1 MTESAAQSLHH
12 RIFLP
17 FSASIRR
24 MALPTIDPTS
34 AHLSYLILSLFL
46 VSYALFCKLIRSRL
60 HYVRIPAGHA
70 CRHSPL
76 APEAT
81 VSLIC
86 NDGDWEDD
94 TIQEVMQMVV
104 GVQVFAIA
112 VELRQKKYMKINFKY
127 RNAARSGH
135 GYWVDGLCPD
145 EILHPANQLYHSF
158 DHRRMFDTNRSSLG
172 GQCCRGGSLLAA
184 STRTDH
190 TITPSR
196 IRL

>member
-1 MTESAAQSLHH
+1 MTESAVQSLHH

-94 TIQEVMQMVV
+94 TIQEVMRMVV

-112 VELRQKKYMKINFKY
+112 VELRQKSI
-127 RNAARSGH
+127 
-135 GYWVDGLCPD
+135 
-145 EILHPANQLYHSF
+145 
-158 DHRRMFDTNRSSLG
+158 
-172 GQCCRGGSLLAA
+172 
-184 STRTDH
+184 
-190 TITPSR
+190 
-196 IRL
+196 